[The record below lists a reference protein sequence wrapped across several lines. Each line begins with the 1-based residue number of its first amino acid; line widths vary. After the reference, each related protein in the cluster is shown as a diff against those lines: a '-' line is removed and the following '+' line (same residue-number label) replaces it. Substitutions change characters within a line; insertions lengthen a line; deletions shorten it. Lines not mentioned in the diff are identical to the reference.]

1 MAGRD
6 SSPRRGRQR
15 GGHAP
20 AADAVDA
27 LGGGGLDGFWVR
39 LDADVLDPSV
49 MPTVDSP
56 GPDGLLPDEVRHLLA
71 TLLASE
77 RCAGLNVTS
86 PAPTRTARPGPS
98 PPTS

>member
-56 GPDGLLPDEVRHLLA
+56 GPDGLLPDEVHPLRA

-77 RCAGLNVTS
+77 RCAGLN
-86 PAPTRTARPGPS
+86 APTPPRTARPGPS
-98 PPTS
+98 SPTS

>member
-1 MAGRD
+1 MAGRG
-6 SSPRRGRQR
+6 SSPRRDRQR

-20 AADAVDA
+20 TADAVDA

-56 GPDGLLPDEVRHLLA
+56 DPDGTDGALPADLVIDAL
-71 TLLASE
+71 
-77 RCAGLNVTS
+77 GGV
-86 PAPTRTARPGPS
+86 
-98 PPTS
+98 